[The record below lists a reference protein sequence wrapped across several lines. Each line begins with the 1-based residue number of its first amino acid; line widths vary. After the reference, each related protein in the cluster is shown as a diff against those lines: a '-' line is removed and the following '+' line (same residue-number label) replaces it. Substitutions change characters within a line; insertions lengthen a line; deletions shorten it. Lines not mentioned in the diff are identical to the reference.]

1 MKKKMLSPI
10 LSVVLGA
17 ALLAGCGSA
26 PTVEPVEKVSAVQE
40 TETAAPEEAEPAEV
54 QEAAP
59 AEAAPAEAAPAEAA
73 PAEAAPA
80 EAAPAEAAPAEAAP
94 AEATPAEA
102 APAEAVPAEAAPAEA
117 QEAVPAEAAPAEV
130 QDAAADEALQQAEAA
145 PAEEPATEAQETAP
159 AEVQEALPEGQMYS
173 YLTGEPIDTET
184 GTKRPFAVMINN
196 LEPAVPQSGIVNAD
210 ILYEM
215 FVESDITRLMAVFQ
229 DPGDLE
235 KIGPVRSSRH
245 NYLSLADDNEAVYAH
260 FGWSIFA
267 EALINEQGRTTIN
280 GMFYDGS
287 MGFYRTDDR
296 VAPHNAYVTAQGLR
310 DIADSLGIDRS
321 YPAGYEPNLHFNKAD
336 TPLASGEDAAY
347 LRLGYPVDNPWFEY
361 NADDQLYYRFEYGA
375 PHVDMETG
383 EQLKFK
389 NVIVQF
395 ADQENV
401 GDTYLL
407 EIHVIK
413 EGEGSGMYFTDG
425 KAVPITWK
433 KESWE
438 DRTHY
443 YTADGQPLN
452 LNPGKTMIQIIPESY
467 GVTYSATVEDAQ
479 AETAEW
485 TDDSEWT
492 EDTEW
497 TEEW

>member
-1 MKKKMLSPI
+1 MKKKILSPVVG
-10 LSVVLGA
+10 VVLGA
-17 ALLAGCGSA
+17 ALLAGCGNT
-26 PTVEPVEKVSAVQE
+26 PTVEPVEKVTAVQE
-40 TETAAPEEAEPAEV
+40 AEPQETAQQTAPEAAAETV

-59 AEAAPAEAAPAEAA
+59 EAAAEPAQETATETAAEPAPAAAAETAQAETASAEAAQPAQTAAPVAAEAVQPAAPAAEAEAVQPETAEAAEAAPAESTEQAAPAQGE
-73 PAEAAPA
+73 
-80 EAAPAEAAPAEAAP
+80 
-94 AEATPAEA
+94 
-102 APAEAVPAEAAPAEA
+102 
-117 QEAVPAEAAPAEV
+117 
-130 QDAAADEALQQAEAA
+130 
-145 PAEEPATEAQETAP
+145 
-159 AEVQEALPEGQMYS
+159 LPEGQMYS
-173 YLTGEPIDTET
+173 YLTGEPIATEV

-196 LEPAVPQSGIVNAD
+196 LDPAVPQSGIVYAD

-229 DPGDLE
+229 DPSALE

-267 EALINEQGRTTIN
+267 EALIGEQGRTTIN

-287 MGFYRTDDR
+287 MGFFRTSDR
-296 VAPHNAYVTAQGLR
+296 VAPHNAYVTGQGLL

-321 YPAGYEPNLHFNKAD
+321 YPAGYQPNLSFNHAD
-336 TPLASGEDAAY
+336 TQPQGEDATY
-347 LRLGYPVDNPWFEY
+347 ISLGYPVNNPWFEY
-361 NADDQLYYRFEYGA
+361 NAEDQQYYRFEYGA

-389 NVIVQF
+389 NVIVQYT
-395 ADQENV
+395 DQDYV

-407 EIHVIK
+407 EIHLIK
-413 EGEGSGMYFTDG
+413 EGEGTGMYFTDG
-425 KAVPITWK
+425 KAVPIKWK

-443 YTADGQPLN
+443 FTADGQPLN
-452 LNPGKTMIQIIPESY
+452 LNPGKTMIQIIPEAN
-467 GVTYSATVEDAQ
+467 GITYSAGEAPAAQ
-479 AETAEW
+479 PAAEAEY
-485 TDDSEWT
+485 T
-492 EDTEW
+492 EETEW

>member
-1 MKKKMLSPI
+1 MKKKVLSSI
-10 LSVVLGA
+10 LGVLLGA
-17 ALLAGCGSA
+17 AMLAGCGNT
-26 PTVEPVEKVSAVQE
+26 PTVEPVEKVTAVQQTEAAESTSSKSEAVQEAVPAETVQEAAPAAAEAVQEAAPAAAEAVQE
-40 TETAAPEEAEPAEV
+40 TAPAAAEAVQEAAPAAAEAV
-54 QEAAP
+54 QEAAPAAAEAVQEAAPAAAEAVQAAAP
-59 AEAAPAEAAPAEAA
+59 AEAAPAAAEAAEAA
-73 PAEAAPA
+73 PAETAQQAAPA
-80 EAAPAEAAPAEAAP
+80 
-94 AEATPAEA
+94 
-102 APAEAVPAEAAPAEA
+102 
-117 QEAVPAEAAPAEV
+117 
-130 QDAAADEALQQAEAA
+130 
-145 PAEEPATEAQETAP
+145 
-159 AEVQEALPEGQMYS
+159 QEALPEGQMYS
-173 YLTGEPIDTET
+173 YLTGEPISTEI

-196 LEPAVPQSGIVNAD
+196 LDPAVPQSGIVYAD

-229 DPGDLE
+229 DPSALE

-267 EALINEQGRTTIN
+267 EALIGEQGRTTIN

-287 MGFYRTDDR
+287 MGFFRTSDR
-296 VAPHNAYVTAQGLR
+296 VAPHNAYVTGQGLL

-321 YPAGYEPNLHFNKAD
+321 YPAGYQPNLSFNHAD
-336 TPLASGEDAAY
+336 TQPQGEDATY
-347 LRLGYPVDNPWFEY
+347 ISLGYPVNNPWFEY

-389 NVIVQF
+389 NVIVQYTDHDF
-395 ADQENV
+395 V

-407 EIHVIK
+407 EVHVIK
-413 EGEGSGMYFTDG
+413 EGEGTGVYFTDG
-425 KAVPITWK
+425 KAVPIKWK

-443 YTADGQPLN
+443 FTTDGQPLN

-467 GVTYSATVEDAQ
+467 GMTYSAGDAPAAQ
-479 AETAEW
+479 PAAEETAY
-485 TDDSEWT
+485 T
-492 EDTEW
+492 EETEW

>member
-1 MKKKMLSPI
+1 MKKKI
-10 LSVVLGA
+10 LSSLLGLLLGG
-17 ALLAGCGSA
+17 ALLAGCGTPSV
-26 PTVEPVEKVSAVQE
+26 PSVEPVEKVTAVPQATQE
-40 TETAAPEEAEPAEV
+40 AV

-59 AEAAPAEAAPAEAA
+59 QTEAPAAVEAEPEAAPQTEAPAAVEAEPEAAPQAEAPAAVEAEPEAAPQAEAPAAVEAEPEAAPQAEALEAEPEAAEAAPDSQLETAAETEQAAPAE
-73 PAEAAPA
+73 
-80 EAAPAEAAPAEAAP
+80 
-94 AEATPAEA
+94 T
-102 APAEAVPAEAAPAEA
+102 EAVETEQPA
-117 QEAVPAEAAPAEV
+117 QEEAV
-130 QDAAADEALQQAEAA
+130 
-145 PAEEPATEAQETAP
+145 
-159 AEVQEALPEGQMYS
+159 LPEGQMYS
-173 YLTGEPIDTET
+173 YLTGEAIDKEI
-184 GTKRPFAVMINN
+184 GEKRPFAVMINN

-229 DPGDLE
+229 DPSGME

-287 MGFYRTDDR
+287 SGFFRTSDR
-296 VAPHNAYVTAQGLR
+296 VAPHNAYVTGDGLLG
-310 DIADSLGIDRS
+310 IAESLGIDRS
-321 YPAGYEPNLHFNKAD
+321 YPEGYEQNLHFNRQD
-336 TPLASGEDAAY
+336 TQPAEGGDATEIHLA
-347 LRLGYPVDNPWFEY
+347 YPVNNPWFEY
-361 NADDQLYYRFEYGA
+361 NPDDQLYYRFEYGA

-389 NVIVQF
+389 NVLVQYT
-395 ADQENV
+395 DHDYV

-407 EIHVIK
+407 EIHLIH
-413 EGEGSGMYFTDG
+413 EGDGRGVYFTDG
-425 KAVPITWK
+425 KAVPFIWR

-443 YTADGQPLN
+443 YTMDGQPLM

-467 GVTYSATVEDAQ
+467 GISY
-479 AETAEW
+479 
-485 TDDSEWT
+485 
-492 EDTEW
+492 
-497 TEEW
+497 

>member
-1 MKKKMLSPI
+1 MKKKMLSSI
-10 LSVVLGA
+10 LGVLLGA
-17 ALLAGCGSA
+17 ALLAGCGSV
-26 PTVEPVEKVSAVQE
+26 PTVEPVEKVTAATETEAAVQE
-40 TETAAPEEAEPAEV
+40 TADT

-59 AEAAPAEAAPAEAA
+59 AAEETAAPPAAAEQTAQPAAAEQPAVQ
-73 PAEAAPA
+73 PVQAEEVTA
-80 EAAPAEAAPAEAAP
+80 E
-94 AEATPAEA
+94 
-102 APAEAVPAEAAPAEA
+102 PAEA
-117 QEAVPAEAAPAEV
+117 QEAAADEAVQQAEAEPAAEAAPA
-130 QDAAADEALQQAEAA
+130 AEAEPAAEAA
-145 PAEEPATEAQETAP
+145 EAVPEEP
-159 AEVQEALPEGQMYS
+159 ALPEGQMYS

-196 LEPAVPQSGIVNAD
+196 LDAAVPQSGIVNAD

-245 NYLSLADDNEAVYAH
+245 NYLSLADDNEAVYTH

-310 DIADSLGIDRS
+310 DIADSLGVDRS

-336 TPLASGEDAAY
+336 TPLASGEEAAY
-347 LRLGYPVDNPWFEY
+347 IGLGYPVDNPWFEY

-395 ADQENV
+395 ADQETIA
-401 GDTYLL
+401 DTYLL
-407 EIHVIK
+407 EIHVIQ

-443 YTADGQPLN
+443 FTADGQPLN
-452 LNPGKTMIQIIPESY
+452 LNPGKTMIQIIPEYY
-467 GVTYSATVEDAQ
+467 GVTYSDSVENAQ

-485 TDDSEWT
+485 TEDAEWT
-492 EDTEW
+492 DDTEW

>member
-1 MKKKMLSPI
+1 MKKKILSPVVG
-10 LSVVLGA
+10 VVLGA
-17 ALLAGCGSA
+17 ALLAGCGNT
-26 PTVEPVEKVSAVQE
+26 PTVEPVEKVTAVQE
-40 TETAAPEEAEPAEV
+40 AEPQETAQQTAPEAAAETV

-59 AEAAPAEAAPAEAA
+59 EAAAEPAQETATETAAEPAPAAAAETAQAETASAEAAQPAQTATPVAAEAVQPAATAAEAEAVQPETAEAAEAAPAESTEQAAPAQGE
-73 PAEAAPA
+73 
-80 EAAPAEAAPAEAAP
+80 
-94 AEATPAEA
+94 
-102 APAEAVPAEAAPAEA
+102 
-117 QEAVPAEAAPAEV
+117 
-130 QDAAADEALQQAEAA
+130 
-145 PAEEPATEAQETAP
+145 
-159 AEVQEALPEGQMYS
+159 LPEGQMYS
-173 YLTGEPIDTET
+173 YLTGEPIATEV

-196 LEPAVPQSGIVNAD
+196 LDPAVPQSGIVYAD

-215 FVESDITRLMAVFQ
+215 FVESDITRLMAEFQ
-229 DPGDLE
+229 DPSALE

-267 EALINEQGRTTIN
+267 EALIGEQGRTTIN

-287 MGFYRTDDR
+287 MGFFRTSDR
-296 VAPHNAYVTAQGLR
+296 VAPHNAYVTGQGLL

-321 YPAGYEPNLHFNKAD
+321 YPAGYQPNLSFNHAD
-336 TPLASGEDAAY
+336 TQPQGEDATY
-347 LRLGYPVDNPWFEY
+347 ISLGYPVNNPWFEY

-389 NVIVQF
+389 NVIVQYTDHDF
-395 ADQENV
+395 V

-407 EIHVIK
+407 EVHVIK
-413 EGEGSGMYFTDG
+413 EGEGTGVYFTDG
-425 KAVPITWK
+425 KAVPIKWK

-443 YTADGQPLN
+443 FTADGQPLN

-467 GVTYSATVEDAQ
+467 GMTYSAGDAPAAQ
-479 AETAEW
+479 PAAEETAY
-485 TDDSEWT
+485 T
-492 EDTEW
+492 EETEW